1 MAILKHKGNKCKV
14 GVSDLKDYPTNGIH
28 HHLMVLAIY
37 CKGRGIDQSEAIRLM
52 YLKYQEKAQRRELQ
66 KNEIENAVAKAYNS
80 LGITIKTI
88 GKGQG
93 IVVTPKFVKTSED
106 SYWNKD
112 MPLPKVEA
120 SPLAIKRAIKV
131 TPWSLDDMLKDSPQK
146 CFDSKP
152 AEIINKL
159 FEEEELVCCGSV
171 MKFRTLTAKE
181 WISVPDI
188 GDQIVP
194 NPSRVKVGTNMK
206 GNPSQH
212 CRDATGRRKYI
223 VVESDDE
230 SLSFDEKASVLRY
243 LRDEAG
249 AKLAMGVHTGGK
261 SLHGWFK
268 STGDSHI
275 DWEFMRLACLLGA
288 DPRMWLPEQLART
301 PNAMRGQSDKKQ
313 KLYYFD
319 PS

>member
-1 MAILKHKGNKCKV
+1 MNKLNKINLN
-14 GVSDLKDYPTNGIH
+14 SKLSLQNLKDYPTNGIH
-28 HHLMVLAIY
+28 HHIMVLAIY
-37 CKGRGIDQSEAIRLM
+37 CKGMGIDQNEAIRLM
-52 YLKYQEKAQRRELQ
+52 YLKYQEKPQRRELQ

-80 LGITIKTI
+80 PGITIKTI

-93 IVVTPKFVKTSED
+93 IVVTPKFVKTSEK

-112 MPLPKVEA
+112 IPLPKVEA
-120 SPLAIKRAIKV
+120 SPLAIKRAIKA
-131 TPWSLDDMLKDSPQK
+131 TPWSLEDMLKDSPQK

-152 AEIINKL
+152 AEIINML
-159 FEEEELVCCGSV
+159 FDPDELVCCGSV
-171 MKFRTLTAKE
+171 MKFRTLPAKE
-181 WISVPDI
+181 WLSVGNV

-194 NPSRVKVGTNMK
+194 NPSRVKVGTNLK

-249 AKLAMGVHTGGK
+249 AKLKMVVHTGGK

-288 DPRMWLPEQLART
+288 DRRMWLPEQLART
-301 PNAMRGQSDKKQ
+301 PNAVRLSNGAEQ
-313 KLYYFD
+313 KCYHFD

>member
-1 MAILKHKGNKCKV
+1 MNKLKKINLNSKV
-14 GVSDLKDYPTNGIH
+14 SLQNLKDYPTNGIH
-28 HHLMVLAIY
+28 HHHMALANY
-37 CKGRGIDQSEAIRLM
+37 CKGMGIDQNEAIRLI
-52 YLKYQEKAQRRELQ
+52 YLKYQEKPQRRELQ

-80 LGITIKTI
+80 PCITIKTI

-93 IVVTPKFVKTSED
+93 IVVTPKFVKTSEN

-120 SPLAIKRAIKV
+120 SPLAISRAIKGS
-131 TPWSLDDMLKDSPQK
+131 PWSLVDMFEDSPHRPWG
-146 CFDSKP
+146 CKP
-152 AEIINKL
+152 AEIINML
-159 FEEEELVCCGSV
+159 FDPEELVCCGSV
-171 MKFRTLTAKE
+171 RRFMALPAKE
-181 WISVPDI
+181 WLNITDI

-194 NPSRVKVGTNMK
+194 NPSRVNVGINMN

-230 SLSFDEKASVLRY
+230 SLSFDEKASVIRY
-243 LRDEAG
+243 LRDEAR
-249 AKLAMGVHTGGK
+249 AKLKMVVHTGGK

-268 STGDSHI
+268 ATGDSHI
-275 DWEFMRLACLLGA
+275 DWEFMRIACLLGA

-301 PNAMRGQSDKKQ
+301 PNAIRLSNGAKQ
-313 KLYYFD
+313 KCYHFD